1 VLRHRVFLCFLPFR
15 KTTKLKRIQIMSDPA
30 TEKDAQGAQDLQALS
45 IAAFVQLLAKL
56 ISGLANQEVKMDDL
70 VLMSG
75 KNKVFPSDEP
85 QYDLIAKLKDAV
97 IDPDKKASFRI
108 FLEYPDGKREE
119 VCRQTA
125 GKVLHDPLGIIP
137 SLRAMIDQD
146 AISRFTRD
154 NTPKIVVES
163 DPLDEGEK
171 TTLQEAKTKLQ
182 PEPTTQLQTAPV
194 QTQPKTGNGQKSG
207 VKTKLEM
214 LPDFAPTS
222 IEDDQPIVDDAWA
235 DLSEDDAAQTIEAQ
249 VVPDGTSQDVLEAEM
264 VEPQPFYDGED
275 LDDAD
280 HFFDG
285 EVDAIALE
293 VPSPDLIALSYSVY
307 EAEMAMQSRE
317 RELIEDLIDPL
328 DDANYLDL
336 KARAETLENE
346 WNSTYE
352 ALEGNNP
359 PQEAPLISA
368 SVPVA
373 EKSSQERLNDYIQ
386 MALRERQESG
396 LVAQEQN
403 ERSLLDAVS
412 TPNTEAQTVG
422 LLAIADRIEQNTVT
436 LADLDRSIKA
446 DGLNPLRDEGYMAL
460 LNDTTA
466 LIGEWDAGY
475 SRIQPQLTPSLTAA
489 ARPESNGDRLD
500 AHIQDALIPKTALIP
515 IDLIPPIVALE
526 EVRNLASYDSPTV
539 EANAVQ
545 QPDPMTADP
554 IVVAPVD
561 DLGVAK
567 FQAEVTTLSSQIEHM
582 REVANQRLGEIVLY
596 AHDIRTQVIEPSVK
610 DWATNTAA
618 IVEQKAQTWGDRL
631 RDAATQLKDVVVE
644 RAVTDWQT
652 TKDAVLETATQFK
665 DYAQERAVQDTQ
677 VVKEF
682 VTAKAQDA
690 WVDIQKNAIGAES
703 VDKGIDTLLKYL
715 PNAQRTD
722 LGGIAENDGYT
733 HATMNNS
740 RAIFNGDGKPI
751 YKDGL
756 TTEHTTGKDRVYL
769 ANFPVIAEKAAQTID
784 AARATAIPS
793 AAESAQS
800 AGSGRGARR

>member
-1 VLRHRVFLCFLPFR
+1 
-15 KTTKLKRIQIMSDPA
+15 MSDPA
-30 TEKDAQGAQDLQALS
+30 AEKDAQGAQDLQALS
-45 IAAFVQLLAKL
+45 IAAFVKLLAEL
-56 ISGLANQEVKMDDL
+56 ISRLADKEVKMDDL

-75 KNKVFPSDEP
+75 QEKVFPSDDP

-97 IDPDKKASFRI
+97 IDPSKKASFRV

-125 GKVLHDPLGIIP
+125 GKVVHDPLGLIP
-137 SLRAMIDQD
+137 SLRAMMAQE
-146 AISRFTRD
+146 AISKFTQD
-154 NTPKIVVES
+154 NTPKLVVEA
-163 DPLDEGEK
+163 DPLVEGEK
-171 TTLQEAKTKLQ
+171 TILQEVKTKLQ
-182 PEPTTQLQTAPV
+182 SEPKTQLQTAPV
-194 QTQPKTGNGQKSG
+194 QAQPKTGNGQKAG
-207 VKTKLEM
+207 VKTELEM

-249 VVPDGTSQDVLEAEM
+249 VVPEQMSQEVLEAGM
-264 VEPQPFYDGED
+264 DEPQNFYDGED
-275 LDDAD
+275 LNDAD
-280 HFFDG
+280 SFFDG

-293 VPSPDLIALSYSVY
+293 VPSPDLVALSYSVY

-336 KARAETLENE
+336 KAHAETLENE

-352 ALEGNNP
+352 ALEGSNP

-368 SVPVA
+368 SVPVT
-373 EKSSQERLNDYIQ
+373 EKSNTERLNEYIQ
-386 MALRERQESG
+386 MALRERQERG
-396 LVAQEQN
+396 LLAQEQN
-403 ERSLLDAVS
+403 ERSLLDPVS

-422 LLAIADRIEQNTVT
+422 LLEIAERIEQNTVT

-446 DGLNPLRDEGYMAL
+446 DGLNPLRDERYMAL

-466 LIGEWDAGY
+466 LIGEWDLGY
-475 SRIQPQLTPSLTAA
+475 SRIQPQLAPSLTAA
-489 ARPESNGDRLD
+489 AQPESNGDRLD

-515 IDLIPPIVALE
+515 IDLIPSIAALD
-526 EVRNLASYDSPTV
+526 EVRNLASYDGPTV

-610 DWATNTAA
+610 DWATNTVA

-644 RAVTDWQT
+644 RAANDWQI
-652 TKDAVLETATQFK
+652 TKDVVADAATQFK
-665 DYAQERAVQDTQ
+665 DYTQERAVQDTQ

-682 VTAKAQDA
+682 VVTKANEA

-703 VDKGIDTLLKYL
+703 VDRGIDTLLKYL
-715 PNAQRTD
+715 PNAQLTD

-733 HATMNNS
+733 FARMNDS
-740 RAIFNGDGKPI
+740 TAIFNGDGKPI

-769 ANFPVIAEKAAQTID
+769 AKFSVVAEKAAQTID
-784 AARATAIPS
+784 AARATATSS

>member
-1 VLRHRVFLCFLPFR
+1 
-15 KTTKLKRIQIMSDPA
+15 MSDPA
-30 TEKDAQGAQDLQALS
+30 AEKDAQGAQDLQALS
-45 IAAFVQLLAKL
+45 IAAFVKLLAEL
-56 ISGLANQEVKMDDL
+56 ISRLADKEVKMDDL

-97 IDPDKKASFRI
+97 IDPDKKASFRV
-108 FLEYPDGKREE
+108 FLEYPDGQREE

-125 GKVLHDPLGIIP
+125 GKVVHDPLGLIP
-137 SLRAMIDQD
+137 SLRAMMAQEAIDK
-146 AISRFTRD
+146 FTQD
-154 NTPKIVVES
+154 NTPKLIVETE
-163 DPLDEGEK
+163 PFAEGEK
-171 TTLQEAKTKLQ
+171 TILQEVKTKLQ
-182 PEPTTQLQTAPV
+182 SEPKTQLQTAPV
-194 QTQPKTGNGQKSG
+194 QSQPKTGNGQKSG
-207 VKTKLEM
+207 VKTELEM
-214 LPDFAPTS
+214 LPDFIPTS
-222 IEDDQPIVDDAWA
+222 VEADQPIVDDAWA

-249 VVPDGTSQDVLEAEM
+249 VVPETSQDVLEAEM
-264 VEPQPFYDGED
+264 VEPQHFSDGED

-280 HFFDG
+280 RFFD

-293 VPSPDLIALSYSVY
+293 VPSPDLVALSYSVY
-307 EAEMAMQSRE
+307 EAEMAMQARE

-328 DDANYLDL
+328 DDAKYLDL
-336 KARAETLENE
+336 KAHAETLENE
-346 WNSTYE
+346 WNLTYE
-352 ALEGNNP
+352 ALEGDNP

-368 SVPVA
+368 SVPVT
-373 EKSSQERLNDYIQ
+373 EKSNQERLNDYIQ

-446 DGLNPLRDEGYMAL
+446 TGLNPLRDEGYMAL

-475 SRIQPQLTPSLTAA
+475 SRIQHQLNPSLTDA
-489 ARPESNGDRLD
+489 ARPESNSDRLD

-515 IDLIPPIVALE
+515 IDFIPPIVALE
-526 EVRNLASYDSPTV
+526 EVRNLTSHDGLTI
-539 EANAVQ
+539 EAVAVH
-545 QPDPMTADP
+545 QPDPVVAAP
-554 IVVAPVD
+554 LAVAPVE
-561 DLGVAK
+561 DLGVAQ
-567 FQAEVTTLSSQIEHM
+567 FQAEVTTLSSQIEHL
-582 REVANQRLGEIVLY
+582 REVANQRLGGIVLY
-596 AHDIRTQVIEPSVK
+596 AHDIRTQVIEPNVK

-631 RDAATQLKDVVVE
+631 RDAATQLKYVVVE
-644 RAVTDWQT
+644 RATTDWQT

-682 VTAKAQDA
+682 VAAKAQDV
-690 WVDIQKNAIGAES
+690 WVDMQKNAIGSES
-703 VDKGIDTLLKYL
+703 VDKGIDTLIKYL
-715 PNAQRTD
+715 PNAQQTD

-756 TTEHTTGKDRVYL
+756 TTEHTTDKDRVYL
-769 ANFPVIAEKAAQTID
+769 ANFPVVAEKAAQTID

-793 AAESAQS
+793 AAEPAQS
-800 AGSGRGARR
+800 AGAGRGARR

>member
-1 VLRHRVFLCFLPFR
+1 
-15 KTTKLKRIQIMSDPA
+15 MSDPA
-30 TEKDAQGAQDLQALS
+30 AEKDAQGAQDLQALS
-45 IAAFVQLLAKL
+45 IAAFVKLLAEL
-56 ISGLANQEVKMDDL
+56 ISRLADKEVKMDDL
-70 VLMSG
+70 ILMSG

-85 QYDLIAKLKDAV
+85 QYDIIAKLKDAV
-97 IDPDKKASFRI
+97 IDPNKKASFRI

-146 AISRFTRD
+146 AVKRFTQD
-154 NTPKIVVES
+154 NTPKLVVET
-163 DPLDEGEK
+163 DPLAEGEK
-171 TTLQEAKTKLQ
+171 TILQEAKTKLQ
-182 PEPTTQLQTAPV
+182 SEPKTQLQTAPV
-194 QTQPKTGNGQKSG
+194 QAQPKTNGQKSG
-207 VKTKLEM
+207 VKTELEM

-222 IEDDQPIVDDAWA
+222 VEDDQPIVDDAWA
-235 DLSEDDAAQTIEAQ
+235 DLSEDDTAQTIEAQ
-249 VVPDGTSQDVLEAEM
+249 VVPENMPEELLEAEIA
-264 VEPQPFYDGED
+264 EPQHFSDGAD

-280 HFFDG
+280 RFFD
-285 EVDAIALE
+285 EADAISLE
-293 VPSPDLIALSYSVY
+293 VPSPDLIDLSYSVY

-328 DDANYLDL
+328 DDNEYLEL

-346 WNSTYE
+346 WNLTYE

-368 SVPVA
+368 SVPVT
-373 EKSSQERLNDYIQ
+373 EKSNQERLNDYIQ
-386 MALRERQESG
+386 MALRERQEGG

-422 LLAIADRIEQNTVT
+422 LLAIAGRIEQNTVT

-475 SRIQPQLTPSLTAA
+475 SKIQPQLNPSLTAVA
-489 ARPESNGDRLD
+489 QPESNGDRLD
-500 AHIQDALIPKTALIP
+500 AHIQESLTPKTALIP
-515 IDLIPPIVALE
+515 IDLIPSIAALD
-526 EVRNLASYDSPTV
+526 EVRNLASYDGPTI

-545 QPDPMTADP
+545 QPDPMTAAP
-554 IVVAPVD
+554 IVVAPVE

-582 REVANQRLGEIVLY
+582 RELANQRLGEIVLY
-596 AHDIRTQVIEPSVK
+596 AHDIRTQVIEPHVK

-644 RAVTDWQT
+644 RAANDWQI
-652 TKDAVLETATQFK
+652 TKDVVADAATQFK

-682 VTAKAQDA
+682 VAAKAQDA
-690 WVDIQKNAIGAES
+690 WVDIQRKAIGSES
-703 VDKGIDTLLKYL
+703 VDKGIDTLIKYL
-715 PNAQRTD
+715 PNAQLTD

-733 HATMNNS
+733 FARMNDS
-740 RAIFNGDGKPI
+740 TAIFNGDGKPI

-756 TTEHTTGKDRVYL
+756 TTEHTTGKDRTYL
-769 ANFPVIAEKAAQTID
+769 ANFPDVAEKAAQTID
-784 AARATAIPS
+784 AARATAISS
-793 AAESAQS
+793 AAEPAQS
-800 AGSGRGARR
+800 AGAGRGARR

>member
-1 VLRHRVFLCFLPFR
+1 
-15 KTTKLKRIQIMSDPA
+15 MSDPA

-70 VLMSG
+70 ILMSG

-171 TTLQEAKTKLQ
+171 TVLQQQKTKLQ

-194 QTQPKTGNGQKSG
+194 QAQPKTGSGQKSG
-207 VKTKLEM
+207 VKTELEM

-222 IEDDQPIVDDAWA
+222 VEDDQPIVDDAWA
-235 DLSEDDAAQTIEAQ
+235 DLSEDDTAQTIEAQ
-249 VVPDGTSQDVLEAEM
+249 VVPDGTSQEVLEAEM
-264 VEPQPFYDGED
+264 VESQHFSDGED

-293 VPSPDLIALSYSVY
+293 VPSPDLVALSYSVY
-307 EAEMAMQSRE
+307 EAEMAMQARE
-317 RELIEDLIDPL
+317 QELIEDLIDPL
-328 DDANYLDL
+328 DDTEYLDL
-336 KARAETLENE
+336 KATAQTLENE
-346 WNSTYE
+346 WNLTYE

-373 EKSSQERLNDYIQ
+373 EKSNAERLNDYIQ

-446 DGLNPLRDEGYMAL
+446 NGLNPLRDEGYMAL

-475 SRIQPQLTPSLTAA
+475 GKIQPQLNPSLTAA

-500 AHIQDALIPKTALIP
+500 AHIQDALNHKTTINLIGLIP
-515 IDLIPPIVALE
+515 SIAVLD
-526 EVRNLASYDSPTV
+526 EVQKLVSYDGPTL
-539 EANAVQ
+539 EAVAVH
-545 QPDPMTADP
+545 QPDPVVAAP
-554 IVVAPVD
+554 IVIAPVD
-561 DLGVAK
+561 NLGVAQ

-582 REVANQRLGEIVLY
+582 REVANQRLGEIVLF
-596 AHDIRTQVIEPSVK
+596 AHDVRTEVIEPYVK

-644 RAVTDWQT
+644 RAVTNWQI
-652 TKDAVLETATQFK
+652 TKDAVADAATQFK
-665 DYAQERAVQDTQ
+665 DYAQERAVQDPQ

-682 VTAKAQDA
+682 VTAKANEA
-690 WVDIQKNAIGAES
+690 WIDIQRNAIGAEK

-715 PNAQRTD
+715 PNAQLTD

-733 HATMNNS
+733 FARMNDS
-740 RAIFNGDGKPI
+740 TAVFNGDGKPI

-756 TTEHTTGKDRVYL
+756 MTEHTTGKDRTYL
-769 ANFPVIAEKAAQTID
+769 ANFPDVAQNAAQTIE
-784 AARATAIPS
+784 AARATAISPTV
-793 AAESAQS
+793 ESAQS
-800 AGSGRGARR
+800 AGAGRGARR